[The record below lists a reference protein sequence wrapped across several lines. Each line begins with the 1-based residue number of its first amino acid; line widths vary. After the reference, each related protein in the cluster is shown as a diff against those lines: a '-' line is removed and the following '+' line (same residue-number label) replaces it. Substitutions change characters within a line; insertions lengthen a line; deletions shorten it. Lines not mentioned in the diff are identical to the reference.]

1 MQKESGAQGT
11 LGAEGERGVRVKEE
25 RIVGRGTV
33 EEGGVDAAEGRGAAA
48 GKVEIEELKLEEEGN
63 GLLVPSAW
71 FSMELCFWLRLR
83 Y

>member
-1 MQKESGAQGT
+1 MLKESGAQGT

-48 GKVEIEELKLEEEGN
+48 DEVEIEELRLEQEGK
-63 GLLVPSAW
+63 GLLLPSAW
-71 FSMELCFWLRLR
+71 FSLELCFWLRLR